1 MAGETFYVYLHPS
14 IKGGVTEQKHKDWI
28 DVQSYSFGL
37 SNDSSV
43 GAGTQKNRVMG
54 STRLHDI
61 TFSRLVDQA
70 SPQIM
75 QTAAEAKNLDCVK
88 VEFVRPGRNGEEV
101 YHTMKFENC
110 VITSWQQSG
119 HGGSQGSESISINFV
134 KVENKFTPFDEK
146 GKPSSP
152 ITGSY
157 DASKA
162 VVS

>member
-1 MAGETFYVYLHPS
+1 MAGETFYVYMKG
-14 IKGGVTEQKHKDWI
+14 IKGAVTESKHKDWI
-28 DVQSYSFGL
+28 DAQSYSYGL

-61 TFSRLVDQA
+61 TFSRLVDKA

-75 QTAAEAKNLDCVK
+75 QAGAEARNFDEVK
-88 VEFVRPGRNGEEV
+88 VEFVRPGKNGEEV

-119 HGGSQGSESISINFV
+119 HGGTQGSESLSLNFV
-134 KVENKFTPFDEK
+134 KVENKFIEYDEK
-146 GKPSSP
+146 GKAGSP
-152 ITGSY
+152 VTGSY
-157 DASKA
+157 DSSKA
-162 VVS
+162 VIS

>member
-1 MAGETFYVYLHPS
+1 MAETFYVS
-14 IKGGVTEQKHKDWI
+14 IKNIKGNVTESKHKDWI

-43 GAGTQKNRVMG
+43 GAGTQRNRVMG

-61 TFSRLVDQA
+61 TFSRLVDKA

-75 QTAAEAKNLDCVK
+75 QAAAEARNFDEVK
-88 VEFVRPGRNGEEV
+88 IEFVRPGKNGEEI

-119 HGGSQGSESISINFV
+119 HGGSQGSESLSLNFV
-134 KVENKFTPFDEK
+134 KVENKFIEYDEK
-146 GKPSSP
+146 GKAGSP
-152 ITGSY
+152 VTGSY
-157 DASKA
+157 DSAKA
-162 VVS
+162 VIS

>member
-1 MAGETFYVYLHPS
+1 MAGETFYVFMKN
-14 IKGGVTEQKHKDWI
+14 IKGAVTEQKHKDWI
-28 DVQSYSFGL
+28 DAQSYSFGL

-61 TFSRLVDQA
+61 TFSRLVDKA
-70 SPQIM
+70 SAQIM
-75 QTAAEAKNLDCVK
+75 QAAAEGRNFDEVK
-88 VEFVRPGRNGEEV
+88 VEFVRPGKQGEEV

-119 HGGSQGSESISINFV
+119 HGGTQGSESMSLNFV
-134 KVENKFTPFDEK
+134 KIENKFIEYDEK
-146 GKPSSP
+146 GKAGSP
-152 ITGSY
+152 VTGSY
-157 DASKA
+157 DSSKA

>member
-1 MAGETFYVYLHPS
+1 MAETFYVS
-14 IKGGVTEQKHKDWI
+14 MKGIKGAVTESKHKDWI

-54 STRLHDI
+54 STRLHDL
-61 TFSRLVDQA
+61 TFSRLVDKA
-70 SPQIM
+70 SPVIM
-75 QTAAEAKNLDCVK
+75 QSACEAKNFDEVK
-88 VEFVRPGRNGEEV
+88 IEFVRPGKSGEEV

-110 VITSWQQSG
+110 VITSWQQAG
-119 HGGSQGSESISINFV
+119 HGGSQGSESLSLNFV
-134 KVENKFTPFDEK
+134 KVENKFIEWDEK
-146 GKPSSP
+146 GKAASP
-152 ITGSY
+152 VTGSY